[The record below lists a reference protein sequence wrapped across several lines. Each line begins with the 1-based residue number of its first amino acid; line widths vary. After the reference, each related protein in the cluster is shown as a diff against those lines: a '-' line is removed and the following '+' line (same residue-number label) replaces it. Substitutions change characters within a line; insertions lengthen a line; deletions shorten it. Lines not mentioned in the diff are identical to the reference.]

1 MSNVNNIAPINEE
14 SNIVKYEIDD
24 IKQKIYMIRGKQVIL
39 DSDIA
44 VLYEVETKKLNQAVK
59 RNIERFPQ
67 EFCFQLNET
76 EMSNLRSQF
85 VTSSLNPNNY
95 GGRRY
100 LPYVFT
106 EQGVAMLSAVLH
118 SDKAI
123 QVSINIIKAF
133 TEMRKFILNNQML
146 FEKISSIELR
156 QIEYQKST
164 DDKFEKVFEYIGEHK
179 EKEQKVFFEGQ
190 VYDAFSMIV
199 DIIHKAKEEII
210 LIDNYVDIDTLNI
223 LSKKNDNIN
232 VKIYTRQDTTLSL
245 KDVNKFNMQYPKL
258 VVKYTNKFHD
268 RFLILDR
275 KYIYHIGASIKD
287 LGKKCFGIT
296 LIKYDAIIEDILSK
310 LENNTEGEK

>member
-1 MSNVNNIAPINEE
+1 MSNVNNIAPINEDF
-14 SNIVKYEIDD
+14 NIAKYEIDD
-24 IKQKIYMIRGKQVIL
+24 IKQRIYTIRGKQVIL

-44 VLYEVETKKLNQAVK
+44 ALYEVETKRLNEAVK
-59 RNIERFPQ
+59 RNSKRFPD
-67 EFCFQLNET
+67 EFCFQLDEL
-76 EMSNLRSQF
+76 EVENLRSQF
-85 VTSSLNPNNY
+85 ATSSLNKNNY

-100 LPYVFT
+100 LPYAYT

-118 SDKAI
+118 SEKAI

-146 FEKISSIELR
+146 FEKISSIELK

-179 EKEQKVFFEGQ
+179 EKEQKIFFKGQ

-199 DIIHKAKEEII
+199 NLIHKAKEEII

-232 VKIYTRQDTTLSL
+232 VKIYTKKETKLTS
-245 KDVNKFNMQYPKL
+245 KDINKFNIQYPKL
-258 VVKYTNKFHD
+258 EVKYTDKFHD

-296 LIKYDAIIEDILSK
+296 LIKYDAIIADILLK
-310 LENNTEGEK
+310 LENNTEE